1 MMSSRNSKNINP
13 SRMKSWGGRRYSQSY
28 QGTTLCNGNLEFTLS
43 EMENHWWVL
52 SRMALSDQVAP
63 VWRLN
68 CDYEGKIS
76 QDFK

>member
-1 MMSSRNSKNINP
+1 MNEQHEP
-13 SRMKSWGGRRYSQSY
+13 GGRGHAKKR
-28 QGTTLCNGNLEFTLS
+28 

-52 SRMALSDQVAP
+52 SRMALSDQLAP
-63 VWRLN
+63 VWRIN